1 MTETNTS
8 KTQPSAPADNESIR
22 VLNLYQTAEK
32 IYTRRLE
39 GFFRSLQHWTWIP
52 MLGAYFL
59 IPWFNMHDRQMVWFN
74 LVERKFYV
82 FWLTF
87 WPQDFALLAWLLII
101 AAFGLFTITNFL
113 GRIWCGFS
121 CPQTVWTQIFMSIEE
136 FFEGD
141 RSQRMKLDAQP
152 WTFNKFW
159 RKTAKQFCW
168 ISVALATGLTF
179 VGYFNPIR
187 ELVPAFFTLHAQPA
201 TIFWS
206 LFFTAATWAN
216 AGFMREQVCLYM
228 CPYARFQSAM
238 FDQDTLIVSYN
249 PKRGEQRGSRRKGQD
264 YQALGLGDCVDC
276 TLCVQV
282 CPTGIDI
289 RNGLQYECISCG
301 LCIDA
306 CNAVMDKLEYPRGLI
321 SFTTENSINKGQPIR
336 LLRPRLMGYFAVL
349 LTMCGVFLFT
359 IVTRV
364 PLEVD
369 IIRDRDFLYR
379 TTADGLVENS
389 YELKIANKDQAE
401 HRYQIN
407 VDSSFALN
415 YIGQSEV
422 VIPEGEIAEILVRLT
437 VDPGELEVLS
447 APIYFIVT
455 STDETSIKGSQESR
469 FLAPAN
475 LIH

>member
-1 MTETNTS
+1 MTDSSGTK
-8 KTQPSAPADNESIR
+8 KTDAVADNESIR

-39 GFFRSLQHWTWIP
+39 GFFRTLQHWTWIP
-52 MLGAYFL
+52 LLSAYFL
-59 IPWFNMHDRQMVWFN
+59 IPWFNMDGRQMVWFN

-101 AAFGLFTITNFL
+101 AAFGLFTLTNFL
-113 GRIWCGFS
+113 GRIWCGFT
-121 CPQTVWTQIFMSIEE
+121 CPQTVWTQIFMAIEE

-141 RSQRMKLDAQP
+141 RNQRMKLDQAP
-152 WTFNKFW
+152 WTYNKVW
-159 RKTAKQFCW
+159 RKTAKQACW
-168 ISVALATGLTF
+168 ILVALATGLTF

-187 ELVPAFFTLHAQPA
+187 ELVPDFFTMAAHPA
-201 TIFWS
+201 AIFWTV
-206 LFFTAATWAN
+206 FFTAATWAN

-249 PKRGEQRGSRRKGQD
+249 PERGEARGSRKKGQD
-264 YQALGLGDCVDC
+264 YKAMGLGDCVDC

-289 RNGLQYECISCG
+289 RDGLQYQCISCG

-321 SFTTENSINKGQPIR
+321 SFTTENTLKHGKPFH
-336 LLRPRLMGYFAVL
+336 LFRPRLIGYFSVL
-349 LTMCGVFLFT
+349 LIMCSVFLFT

-364 PLEVD
+364 PLELDVV
-369 IIRDRDFLYR
+369 RDRDFLYR
-379 TTADGLVENS
+379 TTSDGLVENS
-389 YELKIANKDQAE
+389 YELKIGNKDQE
-401 HRYQIN
+401 DHSYRISI
-407 VDSSFALN
+407 DSDLPLN
-415 YIGQSEV
+415 FIGQSEV
-422 VIPEGEIAEILVRLT
+422 MIPEGEIAEILVRLT
-437 VDPGELEVLS
+437 LSPDELPSVSFPVDFVVISEDEDSIS
-447 APIYFIVT
+447 ARH
-455 STDETSIKGSQESR
+455 ESR
-469 FLAPAN
+469 FLAPAE
-475 LIH
+475 LVF